1 MGHFD
6 KLQAKEFLEALK
18 GRDVWNRMMAAEVLK
33 QAGWQIDLF
42 AQNEK
47 DTDLVVHKANEK
59 SPYADAF
66 SYPLNKNL
74 QLALEPPKDP
84 SFSRF
89 MRVDRIV
96 IPRYRN
102 FVALYT
108 YWRPHEPACKP
119 HERLKWHPAFDG
131 ILHFNIESTSASGMH
146 GPQYFNGNV
155 VCRKMIL
162 VLRSPAWRRWRRVAA
177 MVRVRTIALYW
188 QERTLERT
196 CAPGGACRA
205 RDLAAFVGDGVFGSL
220 LL

>member
-1 MGHFD
+1 MEHID
-6 KLQAKEFLEALK
+6 KLQSNEFLEPL
-18 GRDVWNRMMAAEVLK
+18 DVWNRMITAQALLEV
-33 QAGWQIDLF
+33 GWQIDLF
-42 AQNEK
+42 AQNHK
-47 DTDLVVHKANEK
+47 ATDLIVHKAKEK
-59 SPYADAF
+59 SPYPDAF
-66 SYPLNKNL
+66 SYPLQKNL
-74 QLALEPPKDP
+74 QLALETPKDP
-84 SFSRF
+84 SFESF

-96 IPRYRN
+96 VSTYRAS
-102 FVALYT
+102 VHLYT

-177 MVRVRTIALYW
+177 MEKMRFITLYW
-188 QERTLERT
+188 LERTLERT
-196 CAPGGACRA
+196 CAPCGACRA

-220 LL
+220 